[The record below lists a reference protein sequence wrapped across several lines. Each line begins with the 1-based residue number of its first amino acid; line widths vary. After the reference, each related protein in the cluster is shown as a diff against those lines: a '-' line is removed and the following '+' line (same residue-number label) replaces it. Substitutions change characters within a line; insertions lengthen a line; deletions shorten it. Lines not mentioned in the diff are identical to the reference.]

1 MMAAAVFQ
9 YRSRRAEHAPEQGRI
24 LQRFVGIASVV
35 DSASMSRIGVKAP
48 GMIVVIAPVGFCWQ
62 NVFAAIHP
70 CRKPVLSERPGVSV
84 VCGNYAALQMGV

>member
-48 GMIVVIAPVGFCWQ
+48 GMIVVMAPVGFCWQ
-62 NVFAAIHP
+62 MLRCFADGRLTSADFK
-70 CRKPVLSERPGVSV
+70 R
-84 VCGNYAALQMGV
+84 